1 MDFSSDRSSNM
12 MKIQVL
18 GTGCPKCIK
27 LAELVDE
34 AARSLGI
41 EYELSKVSDI
51 TEIVSY
57 GVMVTPALVVDGTV
71 KASGKVPT
79 VDQIKAML
87 T

>member
-18 GTGCPKCIK
+18 GTGCPKCIR

-51 TEIVSY
+51 TEIVSC